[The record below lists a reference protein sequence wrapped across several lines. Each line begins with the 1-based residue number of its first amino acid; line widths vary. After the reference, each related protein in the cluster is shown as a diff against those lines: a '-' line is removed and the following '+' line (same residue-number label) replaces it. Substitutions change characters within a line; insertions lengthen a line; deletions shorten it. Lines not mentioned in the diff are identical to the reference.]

1 METCN
6 EQQSMMTLIRDSHVN
21 IKGEKKRER
30 EMIN

>member
-6 EQQSMMTLIRDSHVN
+6 EQQSMMTLIRDSQVN

-30 EMIN
+30 EIIN